1 MIVSLRFPLPR
12 SFSLESRPNNATFVY
27 PFSCFTSSEM
37 FNLSVSSFTE
47 LSLFILL
54 ARMTDPITT
63 TPRRVPPNTAPI
75 FFPIDQ
81 VAKPLFLRRPLRL
94 TFFPVF
100 LAILHILSAFILN

>member
-1 MIVSLRFPLPR
+1 MAKDGFQYFHRPEKEKKTAVA
-12 SFSLESRPNNATFVY
+12 LEYEPTDQAPKIIASGQGYVAV
-27 PFSCFTSSEM
+27 
-37 FNLSVSSFTE
+37 
-47 LSLFILL
+47 
-54 ARMTDPITT
+54 TDPITT